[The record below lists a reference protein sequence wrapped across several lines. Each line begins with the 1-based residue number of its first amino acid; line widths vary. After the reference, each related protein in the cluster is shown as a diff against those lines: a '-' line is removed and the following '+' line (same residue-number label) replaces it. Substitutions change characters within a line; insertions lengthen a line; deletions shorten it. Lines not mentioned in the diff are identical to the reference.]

1 MELNQTMSPS
11 ELMRAQRSTNEVNA
25 RLRRPNGTQPG
36 ELGRDS
42 FLRLL
47 VTELRHQDPTQP
59 MQDKEFIAQMAQF
72 SSLEQMTNINDAIQ
86 NLHKSSRA
94 TEAFSLLGKKVDAVI
109 TSSGEQITGTVSK
122 ISYRNNIVR
131 LLVNNREL
139 DLSEISAVYPP
150 DQEAAA
156 PAVRRNTPPQHQQQR
171 QTVVPQGAA
180 Q

>member
-1 MELNQTMSPS
+1 MELNQTMSPA
-11 ELMRAQRSTNEVNA
+11 ELMRAQRSTSEVNA

-47 VTELRHQDPTQP
+47 VTQLRHQDPTQP

-72 SSLEQMTNINDAIQ
+72 SSLEQMTNINEAIQ

-94 TEAFSLLGKKVDAVI
+94 SEAFSLLGKKVDAVI
-109 TSSGEQITGTVSK
+109 STSGEQITGTVSK
-122 ISYRNNIVR
+122 ISYRNNIVKI
-131 LLVNNREL
+131 LVNNREL
-139 DLSEISAVYPP
+139 DMSEICAVYPP
-150 DQEAAA
+150 DREEPSTGA
-156 PAVRRNTPPQHQQQR
+156 RRNPAPQHQQR
-171 QTVVPQGAA
+171 ETEILPGTA